1 MSRGARAKKI
11 WFTILAWS
19 VILTINFPLIW
30 MISSSLKNDREN
42 NSVPPTI
49 LPQTLEFG
57 NYARLFS
64 GDFMIWVRNSL
75 FVASGTVVIVIVL
88 GTLAAYSLTRY
99 QYRGRQA
106 IATIVL
112 FTYLFP
118 PVLMLVPIFLIISK
132 LGMSNTPFALILATT
147 TFALPFSIWLL
158 RSYFMSVSMDTE
170 EAAMIDGASRFRAFI
185 EIVIPQVSP
194 GVISTAI
201 FTFILAWDEYLFASV
216 LISSPDRKTVPIG
229 IASYANELTSE
240 WGVLMAAS
248 ILTTIPILAL
258 FSVLQRRLLPDLSA
272 GATKN

>member
-1 MSRGARAKKI
+1 MSRGTRAKKI

-30 MISSSLKNDREN
+30 MISSSLKSDREN

-170 EAAMIDGASRFRAFI
+170 EAAMIDGASRFTAFI

-258 FSVLQRRLLPDLSA
+258 FSLLQRRLLPDLSA

>member
-1 MSRGARAKKI
+1 MSRGARTKKI

-30 MISSSLKNDREN
+30 MISSSLKNDQEN
-42 NSVPPTI
+42 NSVPPTL
-49 LPQTLEFG
+49 LPQVLEFG
-57 NYARLFS
+57 NYARLFN

-75 FVASGTVVIVIVL
+75 LVAGGTVVIVIVL

-132 LGMSNTPFALILATT
+132 LGLSNTPFALILATT

-158 RSYFMSVSMDTE
+158 RSYFESVSMDTE
-170 EAAMIDGASRFRAFI
+170 EAAMIDGASRFTAFI

-216 LISSPDRKTVPIG
+216 LISSPERKTVPIG

-258 FSVLQRRLLPDLSA
+258 FSLLQRRLLPDLSA